1 MNIETAD
8 IDLAISPLELI
19 RSLAGFPAA
28 TLVDVRRTEAFAAD
42 PHVIPGAL
50 KRAPE
55 SVADWARELE
65 PWRPVVVYC
74 AHGHE
79 VGRDAASAL
88 RERGFAAR
96 HLEGGLA
103 AWRAAGGRAV
113 PHAPPTRWVTRARPK
128 IDRIACP
135 WLIRRFID
143 PSALFFYVP
152 NAEVRAFATAQR
164 ATVYDIP
171 DVDYSHDGARCSFD
185 AFIRRHDLADPA
197 LGDLAVIVRG
207 ADTGALDLAPQAAGL
222 VAVSLGLSATFA
234 DDHAMLRHGLL
245 VYDALYAW
253 CREARGETHGWNPA
267 ALREPAA

>member
-8 IDLAISPLELI
+8 IDLAISPLELH

-152 NAEVRAFATAQR
+152 NAEVRAFAAAQG
-164 ATVYDIP
+164 ATPYDIP

-185 AFIRRHDLADPA
+185 AFIRRH
-197 LGDLAVIVRG
+197 DLAVIVRG